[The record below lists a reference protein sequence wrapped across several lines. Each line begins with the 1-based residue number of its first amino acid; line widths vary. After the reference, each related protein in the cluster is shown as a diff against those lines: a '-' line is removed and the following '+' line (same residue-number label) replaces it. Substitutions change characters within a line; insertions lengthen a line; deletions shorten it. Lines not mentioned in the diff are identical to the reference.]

1 MIKICSDAALEKEW
15 NKYFENMLKSFE
27 NTKEYKTLSDK
38 LSECEAYYNKYG
50 TNIKS
55 GEVKKLEYK

>member
-1 MIKICSDAALEKEW
+1 
-15 NKYFENMLKSFE
+15 MLKSFE

-38 LSECEAYYNKYG
+38 LSECEVYYNKYG